1 MNRTTTPMVAT
12 PSAFAGLRWLFAAW
26 VATALLFAHGC
37 HGPDEDHELSVI
49 VSPKRERRE

>member
-12 PSAFAGLRWLFAAW
+12 QAYVGLRWLFAAW

-49 VSPKRERRE
+49 VSPKRERSE